1 MVTTIDDRAEVF
13 SRPAARFDADGNME
27 VRASSALGCRRA
39 LWYAATGYEPTNPPS
54 EESLTAMEA
63 GNALEPVVVRA
74 MERAGWKVDAADPQD
89 PQQVAVRIGPN
100 LLVTGHPDG
109 TVRLPIE
116 GDEAAAPQLFLFE
129 EETARSRLR
138 RPDGRR
144 DQDAGTGGVQ
154 AAGRRWE
161 PSAATRRRWPRPPS
175 TRSASSAT
183 CGTR

>member
-13 SRPAARFDADGNME
+13 SRPTARFDADGNME

-74 MERAGWKVDAADPQD
+74 MEWAGWKVDAADPQD

-100 LLVTGHPDG
+100 LLVTGHP
-109 TVRLPIE
+109 
-116 GDEAAAPQLFLFE
+116 
-129 EETARSRLR
+129 
-138 RPDGRR
+138 GR
-144 DQDAGTGGVQ
+144 Q
-154 AAGRRWE
+154 
-161 PSAATRRRWPRPPS
+161 
-175 TRSASSAT
+175 
-183 CGTR
+183 